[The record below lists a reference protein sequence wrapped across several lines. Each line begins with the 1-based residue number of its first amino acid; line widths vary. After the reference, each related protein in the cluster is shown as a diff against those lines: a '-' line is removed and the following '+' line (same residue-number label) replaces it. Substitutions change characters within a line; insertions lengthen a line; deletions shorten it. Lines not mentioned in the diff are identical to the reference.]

1 MTRLQELSFIARC
14 VAADDRHAFG
24 QLVEAYSEPL
34 RRFMLSMTRGD
45 AMLADDLAQETF
57 LKAYLAIRSLE
68 GVTRFK
74 TWLFRIAYR
83 EFLTHLRRL
92 SPTDPIDDLAL
103 AAADETDTEPR
114 VSDATLAEAVNL
126 LPAPQRAV
134 VRLFYFEEFSIARIS
149 AVTSMPQGT
158 VKSYLNRA
166 RRRLAV
172 ILNDYQE

>member
-1 MTRLQELSFIARC
+1 MTRLQELSLIARC
-14 VAADDRHAFG
+14 VAADDRYAFG
-24 QLVEAYSEPL
+24 QLVETYSEPL
-34 RRFMLSMTRGD
+34 KRFLISLTRGD

-68 GVTRFK
+68 GVARFK

-83 EFLTHLRRL
+83 EYLTHLRRL
-92 SPTDPIDDLAL
+92 SPSESIDDLDI
-103 AAADETDTEPR
+103 ADPGIDSEIR
-114 VSDATLAEAVNL
+114 VSDDSIQAAIDA

-134 VRLFYFEEFSIARIS
+134 VRLFYFEQFSIARIS

-166 RRRLAV
+166 RHRLAAL
-172 ILNDYQE
+172 LNNQL